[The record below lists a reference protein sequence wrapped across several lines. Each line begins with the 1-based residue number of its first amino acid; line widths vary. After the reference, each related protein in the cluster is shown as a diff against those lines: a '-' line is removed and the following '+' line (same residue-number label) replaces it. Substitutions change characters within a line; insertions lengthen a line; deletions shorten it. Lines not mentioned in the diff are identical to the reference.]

1 LSKPSKNCWSVRP
14 DLENDLV
21 IFRFFFPKV
30 IALHK
35 IQVMADFHINKVPT
49 FSLFQHENCAAMEE
63 KVIMAVSKIP
73 AGVLIP
79 ALCRNLSSE
88 AMRNII
94 EVLSQTEYISKVYI
108 SLDQSD
114 ENQYIRAREI
124 VRPLGSKA
132 MLIWNDKPAVSAII
146 SRIEHQLPLGVRGKG
161 RAVWTSLGYVIGKG
175 EVSAIAFHD
184 ADIITYDRDF
194 LTRLLFPLMYMR
206 FQFVKGFYVRYDKKL
221 FGRVTPLFY
230 FPLVRTLKDMFGS
243 TEFLDY
249 MGDFRYPL
257 SGEFATYTSQARMMQ
272 FPSDWGIEVGLLGEI
287 YRLVRESRICQ
298 IELTGRYDH
307 KHQQVGSATEKGLFK
322 MASDIARTFFTH
334 LASNGVSLN
343 AEIFRTIRLTYLKH
357 AREMVGMYESLAEMY
372 EKRITFDFHE
382 ELKTVELFA
391 NAIDSGVLDFC
402 DQHFGSPLIPDWKR
416 VESAIDGILTDLV
429 TAVEE

>member
-1 LSKPSKNCWSVRP
+1 
-14 DLENDLV
+14 
-21 IFRFFFPKV
+21 
-30 IALHK
+30 
-35 IQVMADFHINKVPT
+35 MADFHINKVPT
-49 FSLFQHENCAAMEE
+49 FSLFQHESCEIMEE
-63 KVIMAVSKIP
+63 KVMRASAKIP
-73 AGVLIP
+73 VGVLIP
-79 ALCRNLSSE
+79 ALFRDLSSE
-88 AMRNII
+88 AMHHII
-94 EVLSQTEYISKVYI
+94 EVLSGIGYVRKIYI

-114 ENQYIRAREI
+114 DKEYLRAREI
-124 VRPLGSKA
+124 VKPLGEKA
-132 MLIWNDKPAVSAII
+132 MLIWNDKPSVSTVIR
-146 SRIEHQLPLGVRGKG
+146 RIEEQLPLGVRGKG
-161 RAVWTSLGYVIGKG
+161 RAVWTSLGYIIGKG

-184 ADIITYDRDF
+184 ADIVTYDRDF

-206 FQFVKGFYVRYDKKL
+206 FQFVKGYYVRYDKKL
-221 FGRVTPLFY
+221 YGRVTRLFY

-298 IELTGRYDH
+298 IELTSRYDH
-307 KHQQVGSATEKGLFK
+307 KHQNLGSEEEKGLFK

-343 AEIFRTIRLTYLKH
+343 SEVFRTIRLTYLKH

-372 EKRITFDFHE
+372 EKRISFDFHE

-391 NAIDSGVLDFC
+391 SAIDSGVSDFS
-402 DQHFGSPLIPDWKR
+402 DQHYGSPLIPDWKR
-416 VESAIDGILTDLV
+416 VESAIDGILGDLLS
-429 TAVEE
+429 AVEDD

>member
-1 LSKPSKNCWSVRP
+1 
-14 DLENDLV
+14 
-21 IFRFFFPKV
+21 
-30 IALHK
+30 
-35 IQVMADFHINKVPT
+35 MADFHINKVPT
-49 FSLFQHENCAAMEE
+49 FSLFQHESCEAMEE
-63 KVIMAVSKIP
+63 KVIRASAKIP
-73 AGVLIP
+73 VGVLIP
-79 ALCRNLSSE
+79 ALFRDLSSE
-88 AMRNII
+88 AMHNII
-94 EVLSQTEYISKVYI
+94 KVLSGTDYISKIYI

-114 ENQYIRAREI
+114 GNEFKQAEKI
-124 VRPLGSKA
+124 VQPLGDKA
-132 MLIWNDKPAVSAII
+132 MLIWNDKPQVSSVIG
-146 SRIEHQLPLGVRGKG
+146 RIEQQLPLGVRGKG
-161 RAVWTSLGYVIGKG
+161 RAVWTSLGYIIGKG

-206 FQFVKGFYVRYDKKL
+206 FQFVKGYYVRYDKKL
-221 FGRVTPLFY
+221 FGRVTRLFY
-230 FPLVRTLKDMFGS
+230 FPLVRTLKDIFGS

-298 IELTGRYDH
+298 IELTSRYDH
-307 KHQQVGSATEKGLFK
+307 KHQIVGSENEKGLFK

-334 LASNGVSLN
+334 LVSNGVSLN
-343 AEIFRTIRLTYLKH
+343 TEIFRTIRLTYLKH

-391 NAIDSGVLDFC
+391 GAIDNGVLDFC
-402 DQHFGSPLIPDWKR
+402 DQHYGSPLIPDWKR
-416 VESAIDGILTDLV
+416 VESAIGGILADLV
-429 TAVEE
+429 SAVEEN

>member
-1 LSKPSKNCWSVRP
+1 
-14 DLENDLV
+14 
-21 IFRFFFPKV
+21 
-30 IALHK
+30 
-35 IQVMADFHINKVPT
+35 MADFHINKVPT
-49 FSLFQHENCAAMEE
+49 FSLFQHENCEAMEE
-63 KVIMAVSKIP
+63 KVIKAVSKIP

-79 ALCRNLSSE
+79 ALFRDLSSD
-88 AMRNII
+88 AMHNII

-114 ENQYIRAREI
+114 EKQYLRAREI
-124 VRPLGSKA
+124 IRPLGNKA
-132 MLIWNDKPAVSAII
+132 MLIWNDKPAVAAVID
-146 SRIEHQLPLGVRGKG
+146 RIEHQLPLGGRGKG
-161 RAVWTSLGYVIGKG
+161 RAVWTTLGYIIGKG

-221 FGRVTPLFY
+221 FGRVTRLFY

-298 IELTGRYDH
+298 IELTSRYDH
-307 KHQQVGSATEKGLFK
+307 KHQQVGSTTEKGLFK

-391 NAIDSGVLDFC
+391 SAIDSGVLDFC
-402 DQHFGSPLIPDWKR
+402 SQHIGSPLIPDWKR
-416 VESAIDGILTDLV
+416 VESAIDGILPELV
-429 TAVEE
+429 SAVEA